1 MSVALAAGCAFGAR
15 LDIGAW
21 PWLLL
26 LAGSLAASLAIWWAR
41 PGGLWLAAAPGFLS
55 VGVLLASGDASAA
68 LDPPILAHATGD
80 AVRIEGT
87 LLEDAAPT
95 AFGAAFALDVSGV
108 EVGDGWKPSA
118 GSVRLSIG
126 GALTDGAWQE
136 WRAGRRVR
144 VTASLRRPLGYRNFG
159 TPDQEHRLALS
170 GTRLF
175 GSVKSAA
182 LVEIA
187 APGDWRAEAA
197 ADVRAWTRS
206 VLERAVAVHD
216 RQSGAIVA
224 AVLLGD
230 RAGLEPEVE
239 RRLRDAGTYHVIA
252 ISGGNIA
259 ILAGLALWA
268 ARRAGLAPRLRAAG
282 AGMLLVAYT
291 ATIVGGSSV
300 ARATT
305 AALIYLL
312 GRTLDLR
319 AQPLAVVSVTAGL
332 VLAAEPL
339 AIVDVGF
346 WLTFLASLAIL
357 QQAEPVA
364 DRLVGRSPDT
374 GARRAPAITRALAV
388 LFAATLVAEGSLLP
402 VAAYA
407 FSQVT
412 AAGLLLNF
420 VAVPLMTVAQCA
432 GLATL
437 IGALVHPA
445 CAAVP
450 GWIAAAAAAGIVWS
464 ASFVDAVPW
473 TVRHVPPPPFWL
485 VAAMTLAW
493 WLAWHGPA
501 RRHRRGA
508 AVVWATCGALL
519 LAGRLEPAGPGLPLR
534 DAPCPPPGGPSG
546 GAWLRAIFLDVGQGD
561 ATFVRFPDGREWLI
575 DAGGSLPGSRFDVGA
590 RIVAPALW
598 ALSTRRLDALIV
610 THGDHDHAGGVPAVL
625 DRFAV
630 RELWEGLAVAGAPVL
645 ERVRTRAALHG
656 TGARRVRR
664 GDAIRAGPVAVH
676 VRHPGDGGVRTRVRN
691 DDSVVLE
698 LRHGD
703 VSLLLPGD
711 AGGAVEQEI
720 APLIPRVPIR
730 VLRAAHHGS
739 ARSTGTRWLDAID
752 PALVVISAG
761 RGNPYGHPS
770 PALLDRLRR
779 RGTPWLRT
787 DVDGAVLIDTDGA
800 VVRVT
805 TCGGRTLLFGKD
817 DGPRR
822 AGTAPVQPLG
832 GRP

>member
-1 MSVALAAGCAFGAR
+1 MALNPQVPIAQVIGH
-15 LDIGAW
+15 DVDEIGALRSLSESD
-21 PWLLL
+21 PLVRGELLNDSFWLHEVAPNTKPLVHVSTTKRAEVVL
-26 LAGSLAASLAIWWAR
+26 FGKKATLRAPFSFLAGDLTVTATEGDTRCIVSRTVRGQTARKPCSLEL
-41 PGGLWLAAAPGFLS
+41 GE
-55 VGVLLASGDASAA
+55 VLRTMAA
-68 LDPPILAHATGD
+68 L
-80 AVRIEGT
+80 
-87 LLEDAAPT
+87 
-95 AFGAAFALDVSGV
+95 
-108 EVGDGWKPSA
+108 
-118 GSVRLSIG
+118 G
-126 GALTDGAWQE
+126 GQY
-136 WRAGRRVR
+136 
-144 VTASLRRPLGYRNFG
+144 P
-159 TPDQEHRLALS
+159 
-170 GTRLF
+170 
-175 GSVKSAA
+175 
-182 LVEIA
+182 
-187 APGDWRAEAA
+187 EA
-197 ADVRAWTRS
+197 
-206 VLERAVAVHD
+206 
-216 RQSGAIVA
+216 
-224 AVLLGD
+224 
-230 RAGLEPEVE
+230 
-239 RRLRDAGTYHVIA
+239 
-252 ISGGNIA
+252 
-259 ILAGLALWA
+259 
-268 ARRAGLAPRLRAAG
+268 
-282 AGMLLVAYT
+282 
-291 ATIVGGSSV
+291 
-300 ARATT
+300 
-305 AALIYLL
+305 
-312 GRTLDLR
+312 
-319 AQPLAVVSVTAGL
+319 
-332 VLAAEPL
+332 
-339 AIVDVGF
+339 
-346 WLTFLASLAIL
+346 LAIL

-519 LAGRLEPAGPGLPLR
+519 LAGRLQPAGPGLPLR